1 MMKDPKRVWI
11 LVCLIGI
18 SALVPFLTKSEY
30 LINLL
35 IMFYLYVIISQSW
48 NLLGGFTGQISL
60 GHSAFFGMGAL
71 ITRLLWMMKTPI
83 LIASLAG
90 SVSAMLLAGIVGIP
104 CLRMKRGYFPIGTL
118 ALAIIAQ
125 ITVGNIL
132 PVPGSLPSEYIV
144 GYNLSYRYYL
154 ALSATILSLV
164 VVYSV
169 VRSRTGLAFIAIRD
183 DEGAAEAMGV
193 KIFRYKVK
201 ALLISSFLAGLVGGV
216 FAYHQVSYY
225 YQSPFELSWSFLP
238 TLTTFI
244 GGLGT
249 IMGPI
254 LGSACFLVLNELFA
268 FTLGEFHLVIFGF
281 TFILIV
287 LFLPG
292 GLMSIT
298 QRNHSFFKYFGPK
311 GQSVTFPD
319 RKEVPESS

>member
-1 MMKDPKRVWI
+1 MKEPKKVWVSI
-11 LVCLIGI
+11 CFVVV
-18 SALVPFLTKSEY
+18 SALFPLLTRSEY

-35 IMFYLYVIISQSW
+35 IMFFLYVILSQSW
-48 NLLGGFTGQISL
+48 NLLGGYAGQISL

-71 ITRLLWMMKTPI
+71 MTRLLWMVKTPI
-83 LIASLAG
+83 LVALIAG
-90 SVSAMLLAGIVGIP
+90 SVSSMLLAGIVGIP

-144 GYNLSYRYYL
+144 GYSLSSRYYL
-154 ALSATILSLV
+154 ALSVTILVLLLL
-164 VVYSV
+164 YYV
-169 VRSRTGLAFIAIRD
+169 VRSRTGLAFVAIRD
-183 DEGAAEAMGV
+183 DEEAAEAMGV

-201 ALLISSFLAGLVGGV
+201 ALLMSSFIAGLGGGV

-249 IMGPI
+249 LLGPI
-254 LGSACFLVLNELFA
+254 LGSVCFLALNELFA
-268 FTLGEFHLVIFGF
+268 FTLGEVHLVIFGF

-287 LFLPG
+287 LFVPG
-292 GLMSIT
+292 GLMSVT
-298 QRNHSFFKYFGPK
+298 QGIHSFFKYFAKSGR
-311 GQSVTFPD
+311 GETFPD
-319 RKEVPESS
+319 KKEIPESS